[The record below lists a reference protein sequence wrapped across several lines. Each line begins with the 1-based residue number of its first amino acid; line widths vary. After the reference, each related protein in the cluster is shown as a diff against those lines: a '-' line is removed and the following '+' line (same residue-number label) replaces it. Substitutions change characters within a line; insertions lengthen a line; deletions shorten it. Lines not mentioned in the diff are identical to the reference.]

1 MYSFREL
8 QKACRL
14 EIAGPEEKVAVLGNC
29 ATQFFAAA
37 IEGLGKLNGLNL
49 SVYDADYNQ
58 IDGELLDPASGVY
71 AFQPDEIVLW
81 LCTEKLYE
89 DFLDLPFPER
99 NRFADS
105 ILEKPRPGNR
115 RALGCG

>member
-14 EIAGPEEKVAVLGNC
+14 EIEGPEEKVAILGNC

-37 IEGLGKLNGLNL
+37 VEGLGKLNGLNL

-58 IDGELLDPASGVY
+58 IDSELLDPASGVY
-71 AFQPDEIVLW
+71 AI
-81 LCTEKLYE
+81 
-89 DFLDLPFPER
+89 
-99 NRFADS
+99 
-105 ILEKPRPGNR
+105 
-115 RALGCG
+115 